1 MPFVV
6 NRTAGFGSAPLS
18 SIRRMSR
25 PPGVLAFTILELL
38 VAMAVLSLLLV
49 LLLGA
54 ISQTSS
60 VTRKG
65 SEKISA
71 FQAARAGFDLLTRN
85 LSQAT
90 LNSYWDYDPP
100 PPATPTRYLRKSEL
114 HFLVG
119 NAGAGSLPGTAGT
132 GQAVCFQLPAG
143 KSSSAS
149 NANLENLLS
158 ACGYF
163 IQYGPTDQLPAPFP
177 APASPTYRYQ
187 LMQAIEP
194 SESLGVYATANGTAW
209 VAGLAAN
216 AVPIAENI
224 VYLLV
229 WPRKAPSEDAAGN
242 ALTGNFSYD
251 SRANTLADPQPET
264 AHQMPPVVQ
273 ITIVALDETSAARVC
288 TGATPPTAVADAFS
302 GLFQD
307 SSQDKFEENLVEL
320 ETRLAGNGLNYRV
333 FTSTVPIRE
342 SKMQ

>member
-1 MPFVV
+1 MSLPPPLVRRVF
-6 NRTAGFGSAPLS
+6 RLAGF
-18 SIRRMSR
+18 R
-25 PPGVLAFTILELL
+25 AFTILELL
-38 VAMAVLSLLLV
+38 VAMAVLTLLLV

-60 VTRKG
+60 VTRKA

-71 FQAARAGFDLLTRN
+71 FQGARAGFDWLTRT

-90 LNSYWDYDPP
+90 INSYWDYDN
-100 PPATPTRYLRKSEL
+100 PTSPTKYLRKSEL
-114 HFLVG
+114 HFLVDS
-119 NAGAGSLPGTAGT
+119 AGTGSLPGTAGT

-143 KSSSAS
+143 KSGDAA
-149 NANLENLLS
+149 NANLENLLN

-163 IQYGPTDQLPAPFP
+163 IQYGPTDALPAPFS

-194 SESLGVYATANGTAW
+194 SESLGVYGSPTGDGW
-209 VAGLAAN
+209 VGGLAAN

-229 WPRKAPSEDAAGN
+229 WPRKAASEDAAGSS
-242 ALTGNFSYD
+242 LTGDFSYD
-251 SRANTLADPQPET
+251 SRANAQAAPQPET

-273 ITIVALDETSAARVC
+273 ITMVALDETSAARVC
-288 TGATPPTAVADAFS
+288 TGATPPTAVSGAFA
-302 GLFQD
+302 GLFD
-307 SSQDKFEENLVEL
+307 NSSQTDFEEDLVEL
-320 ETRLAGNGLNYRV
+320 EKRLADQHLNFRV
-333 FTSTVPIRE
+333 FTSMVPIRE